1 MKCTLCPRECMA
13 ERDKAFGF
21 CMAGDKVRVAKVM
34 LHFWEEPC
42 ISGEKGSG
50 AVFFSGCPLKCV
62 MCQNKDISRK
72 ILGEEADTDRLLE
85 IFFYLKEKGAENIN
99 LVTPTHYADRLIPA
113 LTEAKRQGLNI
124 PVIYNS
130 GGYEKVETLKKLEGI
145 IDIYMPD
152 FKYFESETAL
162 RYSKAADY
170 PEIAKAAID
179 EMTRQMPAIE
189 FDGNGMMK
197 KGVLIRHLLLPGRVE
212 EAKSIIKYLFKRY
225 GYMVWFSL
233 MSQYTPPKE
242 LTGYTE
248 LSRRIT
254 HAEYD
259 EFVDFCAELGMENAF
274 VQELSSA
281 SEEFIPDFLRLK

>member
-13 ERDKAFGF
+13 DRNKALGF
-21 CMAGDKVRVAKVM
+21 CMADDKVRVAKVM

-42 ISGEKGSG
+42 ISGKNGSG

-72 ILGEEADTDRLLE
+72 ISGEEADTERLLE
-85 IFFYLKEKGAENIN
+85 IFFSLKEKGAENIN
-99 LVTPTHYADRLIPA
+99 LVTPTHYADKLIPA
-113 LTEAKRQGLNI
+113 LKMAREKGLDI
-124 PVIYNS
+124 PVVYNS
-130 GGYEKVETLKKLEGI
+130 GGYEKVETLKSLEGL

-152 FKYFESETAL
+152 FKYFESDTAL
-162 RYSKAADY
+162 RYSKASDY
-170 PEIAKAAID
+170 PFIAKAALD
-179 EMTRQMPAIE
+179 EMTRQIPQTE

-212 EAKSIIKYLFKRY
+212 EAENIIKYLFKRY

-242 LTGYTE
+242 LSGCPE

-254 HAEYD
+254 EAEYN

-274 VQELSSA
+274 IQELSSA
-281 SEEFIPDFLRLK
+281 SEEFIPDF

>member
-1 MKCTLCPRECMA
+1 MLCTLCPRECMA
-13 ERDKAFGF
+13 DRRKTKGL
-21 CMAGDKVRVAKVM
+21 CMADDKIKVAKVM

-42 ISGEKGSG
+42 ISGENGSG

-62 MCQNKDISRK
+62 MCQNKDISRNAS
-72 ILGEEADTDRLLE
+72 GEEADMKRLLE
-85 IFFYLKEKGAENIN
+85 IFFSLEEKGAENIN

-113 LTEAKRQGLNI
+113 LSEAKRQGLKI

-130 GGYEKVETLKKLEGI
+130 GGYEKVETLKSLEGL

-152 FKYFESETAL
+152 FKYFERETAL

-170 PEIAKAAID
+170 PDIARSALD
-179 EMTRQMPAIE
+179 EMTRQIPQTE
-189 FDGNGMMK
+189 FDGRGMMK
-197 KGVLIRHLLLPGRVE
+197 RGVLIRHLLLPGRVE
-212 EAKSIIKYLFKRY
+212 EAKNIMKYLFKRY

-242 LTGYTE
+242 LLGYPE
-248 LSRRIT
+248 LLRRIT
-254 HAEYD
+254 KDEYD

-274 VQELSSA
+274 IQELSSA
-281 SEEFIPDFLRLK
+281 SEEFIPDF